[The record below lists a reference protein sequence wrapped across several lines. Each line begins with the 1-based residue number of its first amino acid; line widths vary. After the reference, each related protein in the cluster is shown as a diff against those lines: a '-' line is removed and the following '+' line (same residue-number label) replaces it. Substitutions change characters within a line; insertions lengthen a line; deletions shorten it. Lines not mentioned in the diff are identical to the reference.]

1 MCHRPHC
8 LPHPSFPFSSH
19 LCREVCFP
27 GPRSP
32 SHPLATLPCG
42 FWITFSL
49 PLTHEPLQGRKHSCF
64 IHQHCVGIPSDTR
77 AQNIL
82 FWCQVLGRC
91 IINISLGNRHP
102 QTLAACGR
110 LGGGGGLSK
119 ETDSGTLAA
128 WEPAWSL
135 MDSESHSSRM
145 LLRKEEGLRGT
156 TVSSAPLPQ
165 VRPHRCCP
173 DYLSK

>member
-1 MCHRPHC
+1 MCHQPHH

-19 LCREVCFP
+19 LFREGCFP

-42 FWITFSL
+42 YIGSL
-49 PLTHEPLQGRKHSCF
+49 SLSPSLMSPFRAGSIVVSHTSTVWEFPLTHVP
-64 IHQHCVGIPSDTR
+64 
-77 AQNIL
+77 QNIL

-91 IINISLGNRHP
+91 IINIPLGNRHP

-165 VRPHRCCP
+165 VRPP
-173 DYLSK
+173 QMLP